1 MEDLS
6 EVFPAY
12 SKELNSIISRLKD
25 LATPFQKKWYY
36 TPEMRGKYSI
46 KNVLPA
52 LVPHLSYSD
61 LEIQEGGTASNVF
74 AQMAS
79 GNFDGDIETARKN
92 LIDYC
97 KLDTL
102 AMVEILAVLYKL

>member
-1 MEDLS
+1 
-6 EVFPAY
+6 
-12 SKELNSIISRLKD
+12 
-25 LATPFQKKWYY
+25 
-36 TPEMRGKYSI
+36 MRGKYSI

-52 LVPHLSYSD
+52 LVPRLSYSD